1 MNGTI
6 AVIAGGIDNIY
17 PPENKKLFE
26 EIAENGLIIAENPY
40 GTPPTAKSFPQRNR
54 IISGLCMSTVIMEAN
69 LKSGGTLNTQL
80 RHMRIFFSIINRCQK
95 VQHFSWPII
104 QFPFNFFEHHFVNII
119 KFCSFW
125 YVLSY

>member
-1 MNGTI
+1 MSEI
-6 AVIAGGIDNIY
+6 NILNLTSEERDRAY
-17 PPENKKLFE
+17 QKYKL
-26 EIAENGLIIAENPY
+26 I
-40 GTPPTAKSFPQRNR
+40 
-54 IISGLCMSTVIMEAN
+54 EAYLN
-69 LKSGGTLNTQL
+69 NNCSLKSISKKSSVPLRTLSSWVEKYKRGTLNTQL